1 MKFLPLICFVLLL
14 SSCSQIHRMEKLQS
28 ERWIMTQ
35 DSNKIRFTQK
45 DSLTLLCCVLS
56 PIYNDDSTGTKHS
69 YWIEIETVNRIDTH
83 ETSKRKLLQNHILD
97 SLDIPRH
104 DKTTYGRYHD
114 FKIRRNTLSYLKIPA
129 GIRKDQSIYI
139 KDALE
144 ELGYRN
150 EFFKNVE
157 ELQQILEFRKKVFK
171 TLKIKHIRP
180 NWYSEYI
187 VEYPIN
193 TDF

>member
-1 MKFLPLICFVLLL
+1 
-14 SSCSQIHRMEKLQS
+14 
-28 ERWIMTQ
+28 MTQ

-45 DSLTLLCCVLS
+45 DSLTFLCCVLS
-56 PIYNDDSTGTKHS
+56 PIYNDDSTATKHS
-69 YWIEIETVNRIDTH
+69 YWIEIETCNRLTTH
-83 ETSKRKLLQNHILD
+83 GIYKQKLLKNKILD
-97 SLDIPRH
+97 WLDVPRH
-104 DKTTYGRYHD
+104 EKTTYGRCHD

-157 ELQQILEFRKKVFK
+157 ELQQILEFRMKVFK